1 MKLGVVTT
9 VQFDA
14 VERND
19 NGRYTCTAT
28 NSLPGRETGDL
39 RATPATIP
47 LTVLGQYLENLQYL

>member
-19 NGRYTCTAT
+19 NGRYTCNAT
-28 NSLPGRETGDL
+28 NSLPGGQTREL
-39 RATPATIP
+39 SAKSETIP
-47 LTVLGQYLENLQYL
+47 LIVLG